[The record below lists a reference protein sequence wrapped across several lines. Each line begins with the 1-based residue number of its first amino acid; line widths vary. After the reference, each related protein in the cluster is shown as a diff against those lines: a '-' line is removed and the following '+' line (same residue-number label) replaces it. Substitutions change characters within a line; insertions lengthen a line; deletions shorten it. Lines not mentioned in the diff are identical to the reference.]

1 MTTPAS
7 DVSGV
12 RPLLLVDLDGVINV
26 VGRGAGSRELE
37 ADFKREGHRMRVPVG
52 MAGRFARLEEVFE
65 CVWATTWG
73 EDAPILGR
81 FFKFGATWPSI
92 FIGAGSQ
99 PARTGKLPDVRGWC
113 EANAVGRPVAWVDDD
128 LWPDAYDWSVARG
141 RTLILRTLPEEGLTD
156 AQTDQLLAWAAA
168 RGTSLDDTTSTVLGE

>member
-1 MTTPAS
+1 MTTHAS
-7 DVSGV
+7 DGSGI

-92 FIGAGSQ
+92 FIGAGE
-99 PARTGKLPDVRGWC
+99 PASADR
-113 EANAVGRPVAWVDDD
+113 EAPRRAGMV
-128 LWPDAYDWSVARG
+128 
-141 RTLILRTLPEEGLTD
+141 
-156 AQTDQLLAWAAA
+156 
-168 RGTSLDDTTSTVLGE
+168 